1 MGRQKRA
8 AFYSSRCDWQVFPNQ
23 FFAKKGTNYKFDFSN
38 LFKILCLALSGRY
51 INPTIF
57 SISISE
63 NKFEL
68 GGMKSSPPG
77 ADPSVNYLVNVD
89 QFILTNIFPS
99 NLGAIDLE
107 TANERLYFRIIE
119 PPQVGFIT
127 HLR

>member
-1 MGRQKRA
+1 
-8 AFYSSRCDWQVFPNQ
+8 
-23 FFAKKGTNYKFDFSN
+23 
-38 LFKILCLALSGRY
+38 
-51 INPTIF
+51 
-57 SISISE
+57 
-63 NKFEL
+63 
-68 GGMKSSPPG
+68 MKSSPPG